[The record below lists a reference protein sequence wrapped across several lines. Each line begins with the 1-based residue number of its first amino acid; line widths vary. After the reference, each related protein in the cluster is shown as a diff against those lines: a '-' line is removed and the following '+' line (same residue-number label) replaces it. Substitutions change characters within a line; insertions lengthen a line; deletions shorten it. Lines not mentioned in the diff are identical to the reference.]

1 MKKNLFLFLTV
12 IAFGLGLSSC
22 LSGGSQHFAE
32 VAIVYI
38 DTHEA
43 GGFTTYGKTHTGKA
57 ITSTQIKLM
66 QPNTFKLF
74 YYAWDE
80 ENGFTDLGEEGS
92 LFNVQMGD
100 EVKDIAGTRLNTYAS
115 APEEDK
121 GSLFEEIAAPI
132 YSARGDWFDDFWV
145 FQYNYKA
152 KEDEKPSVSF
162 FLRQNDEEEENKNL
176 KVDIRLNI
184 TGEPKE
190 GASEKVYSEI
200 VAVNMEE
207 IRHTYLSSQEG
218 KEEISIEFY
227 YHNEEDKDP
236 ILLKAYET
244 SEWKMIK
251 PKSN

>member
-38 DTHEA
+38 DTHET

-57 ITSTQIKLM
+57 ITSTKIKLM

-80 ENGFTDLGEEGS
+80 ENGFTELGDAGN
-92 LFNVQMGD
+92 LFNVQMGE

-162 FLRQNDEEEENKNL
+162 FLRQNEEEDNKKL

-184 TGEPKE
+184 TGNPKE

-200 VAVNMEE
+200 VAVNMNE
-207 IRHTYLSSQEG
+207 IRQNYLSSQDEVA
-218 KEEISIEFY
+218 IEFY
-227 YHNEEDKDP
+227 YHKEKDKDP
-236 ILLKAYET
+236 ILLKVYET